1 MYDATEND
9 NHKPRPQETL
19 PIRDSVDKLTKSC
32 IVERLAD
39 AARIDCVHG
48 VIWAALLIT
57 FDSMLH
63 GQTTTKHDTNE
74 RGLWHDIGDRG
85 KGKEFAQWVA
95 GVRLDQTFRTYVL
108 KGRS

>member
-32 IVERLAD
+32 VIERLAD
-39 AARIDCVHG
+39 AARIDCAHG
-48 VIWAALLIT
+48 VVWAALLIA

-63 GQTTTKHDTNE
+63 DQAAIKQDINE
-74 RGLWHDIGDRG
+74 RDLAGYRRQRQGQRIR
-85 KGKEFAQWVA
+85 AQ
-95 GVRLDQTFRTYVL
+95 
-108 KGRS
+108 